1 MHIDLNIDL
10 LPPNLQKDVIRI
22 SSVAIHKRL
31 NIDEIVPYLNEQ
43 GLISAEEMDV
53 LCSPYL
59 LREYKIN
66 KLINGLP
73 LKGSDFLRQFLH
85 CLLQTTNG
93 TGHKELA
100 NSIILHA
107 YIEKKLSAIKSNKY
121 TFVHLF

>member
-10 LPPNLQKDVIRI
+10 LPPNLQKDVIRT
-22 SSVAIHKRL
+22 SSEAIHKRL
-31 NIDEIVPYLNEQ
+31 NIDEIVPYLSEQ

-73 LKGSDFLRQFLH
+73 LKGSDFLRQFLY

-100 NSIILHA
+100 NSIILCA
-107 YIEKKLSAIKSNKY
+107 YIVKKLFAIKSNKY